1 MTTGVS
7 ALIIAL
13 ALSHAAP
20 AQSEVRWGL
29 PELMQEL
36 RAVKSAHGKFVERKY
51 LAALSAPL
59 ELSGT
64 LAYTAPG
71 RLEKRT
77 VRPRAERLLLEG
89 NTLTVEDQKRRRS
102 YALEQNPPIWAFV
115 ESIRSTLA
123 GDLETLNRFY
133 DVRLEGERSAWRLTL
148 RPSEP
153 SMQSMVSEIRIGG
166 RGAWLEAIEV
176 LDAGGDR
183 SVMTITRD
191 AS

>member
-1 MTTGVS
+1 MTTGIS

-13 ALSHAAP
+13 GLSHAAH
-20 AQSEVRWGL
+20 AQSEVPWGL
-29 PELMQEL
+29 RELMQEL

-77 VRPRAERLLLEG
+77 VQPRAERLLVEG

-102 YALEQNPPIWAFV
+102 YALEQNPPVWAFV

-123 GDLETLNRFY
+123 GDLETLSRFY

-148 RPSEP
+148 KPSEP
-153 SMQSMVSEIRIGG
+153 SMQAMVSEIRIGG

-183 SVMTITRD
+183 SVMTITPEP
-191 AS
+191 S

>member
-13 ALSHAAP
+13 ALWHAAP

-36 RAVKSAHGKFVERKY
+36 RAVKSAHGRFVERKY

-77 VRPRAERLLLEG
+77 LRPRAERLLLEG
-89 NTLTVEDQKRRRS
+89 NTLTLEDQKRRRS

>member
-36 RAVKSAHGKFVERKY
+36 RAVKSAHGRFVERKY

-77 VRPRAERLLLEG
+77 LQPRAERLLLEG
-89 NTLTVEDQKRRRS
+89 NTLTLEDQKRRRS

>member
-36 RAVKSAHGKFVERKY
+36 RAVKSAHGRFVERKY

-77 VRPRAERLLLEG
+77 LRPRAERLLLEG
-89 NTLTVEDQKRRRS
+89 NTLTLEDQKRRRS

-166 RGAWLEAIEV
+166 RGSWLEAIEV

>member
-36 RAVKSAHGKFVERKY
+36 RAVKSAHGRFVERKY

-77 VRPRAERLLLEG
+77 LRPRAERLLLEG
-89 NTLTVEDQKRRRS
+89 NTLTLEDQKRRRS

>member
-1 MTTGVS
+1 MTIGGS
-7 ALIIAL
+7 WLLAALC
-13 ALSHAAP
+13 LSHAAV
-20 AQSEVRWGL
+20 AQPDARWGL
-29 PELMQEL
+29 SELMQEL
-36 RAVKSAHGKFVERKY
+36 RSVKSARGKFVERKY
-51 LAALSAPL
+51 LAVLSEPL

-77 VRPRAERLLLEG
+77 LQPRAERLLLEG

-102 YALEQNPPIWAFV
+102 YALDQNPPVWAFV

-133 DVRLEGERSAWRLTL
+133 DVRLDGERSAWRLTL
-148 RPSEP
+148 KPSEP
-153 SMQSMVSEIRIGG
+153 AMQGMVSEIRIGG
-166 RGAWLEAIEV
+166 RGAWVDAIEI

>member
-36 RAVKSAHGKFVERKY
+36 RAVKSAQGKFVERKY

-77 VRPRAERLLLEG
+77 LQPRAERLLLEG
-89 NTLTVEDQKRRRS
+89 NTLTLEDQKRRRS

>member
-7 ALIIAL
+7 ALLIAL

-36 RAVKSAHGKFVERKY
+36 RAVKSAHGRFVERKY

-77 VRPRAERLLLEG
+77 LQPRAERLLLEG
-89 NTLTVEDQKRRRS
+89 NTLTLEDQKRRRS

>member
-20 AQSEVRWGL
+20 VQSEVRWGL

-36 RAVKSAHGKFVERKY
+36 RAVKSAQGKFVERKY

-77 VRPRAERLLLEG
+77 VQPRAERLLLEG
-89 NTLTVEDQKRRRS
+89 NTLTLEDQKRRRS

>member
-77 VRPRAERLLLEG
+77 LQPRAERLLLEG

>member
-36 RAVKSAHGKFVERKY
+36 RAVKSAHGRFVERKY

-77 VRPRAERLLLEG
+77 LQPRAERLLLEG
-89 NTLTVEDQKRRRS
+89 NTLTLEDQKRRRS
-102 YALEQNPPIWAFV
+102 YALEQHPPIWAFV

>member
-36 RAVKSAHGKFVERKY
+36 RAVKSAHGRFVERKY

-77 VRPRAERLLLEG
+77 LQPRAERLLLEG
-89 NTLTVEDQKRRRS
+89 NTLTVEDHKRRRS
-102 YALEQNPPIWAFV
+102 YALEQNPPVWAFV

>member
-7 ALIIAL
+7 ALVIAL
-13 ALSHAAP
+13 AFAHAAP
-20 AQSEVRWGL
+20 AHGDADWGL
-29 PELMQEL
+29 PQLMQEL
-36 RAVKSAHGKFVERKY
+36 RAVKSAHGRFVERKY

-77 VRPRAERLLLEG
+77 VQPRAERLLLEG

-102 YALEQNPPIWAFV
+102 YALEQNPPVWALV

-133 DVRLEGERSAWRLTL
+133 DVRLEGEHRAWRLTL
-148 RPSEP
+148 KPSEP
-153 SMQSMVSEIRIGG
+153 SMQAVVSEIRIGG
-166 RGAWLEAIEV
+166 RGAWLEAIEI

-183 SVMTITRD
+183 SVMSITREP
-191 AS
+191 S

>member
-36 RAVKSAHGKFVERKY
+36 RAVKSARGKFVERKY

>member
-1 MTTGVS
+1 MTTGAS
-7 ALIIAL
+7 WLFAALCVANAAL
-13 ALSHAAP
+13 AQPKTA
-20 AQSEVRWGL
+20 WGL

-36 RAVKSAHGKFVERKY
+36 RAVKSAHGQFVERKY
-51 LAALSAPL
+51 LAVLSAPL

-77 VRPRAERLLLEG
+77 LQPKPERLLLEG
-89 NTLTVEDQKRRRS
+89 NTLTLEDQKRRRS
-102 YALEQNPPIWAFV
+102 YALEQNPPVRAFV

-133 DVRLEGERSAWRLTL
+133 EVSLQGSEADWRLDL
-148 RPSEP
+148 KPIEP
-153 SMQSMVSEIRIGG
+153 AMQAMVSEIRIGG
-166 RGAWLEAIEV
+166 RGVWLHTIEI

-183 SVMTITRD
+183 SVMRISREQL
-191 AS
+191 

>member
-7 ALIIAL
+7 ALLIAL
-13 ALSHAAP
+13 ALSHATP

-36 RAVKSAHGKFVERKY
+36 RAVKSAHGRFVERKY

-77 VRPRAERLLLEG
+77 LQPRAERLLLEG
-89 NTLTVEDQKRRRS
+89 NTLTLEDQKRRRS
-102 YALEQNPPIWAFV
+102 YALEQNPPVWAFV

>member
-13 ALSHAAP
+13 ALSQAAP
-20 AQSEVRWGL
+20 APSVVRWGL

-36 RAVKSAHGKFVERKY
+36 RAVKSAHGRFVERKY

-77 VRPRAERLLLEG
+77 LQPRAERLLLEG
-89 NTLTVEDQKRRRS
+89 NTLTLEDQKRRRS
-102 YALEQNPPIWAFV
+102 YALEQHPPIWAFV

>member
-13 ALSHAAP
+13 ALSQAAP

-36 RAVKSAHGKFVERKY
+36 RAVKSAHGRFVERKY

-77 VRPRAERLLLEG
+77 LQPRAERLLLEG

>member
-77 VRPRAERLLLEG
+77 VQPRAERLLLEG

>member
-7 ALIIAL
+7 ALLIAL

-36 RAVKSAHGKFVERKY
+36 RAVKSAHGRFVERKY

-77 VRPRAERLLLEG
+77 LQPRAERLLLEG
-89 NTLTVEDQKRRRS
+89 NTLTVEDHKRRRS
-102 YALEQNPPIWAFV
+102 YALEQNPPVWAFV

>member
-36 RAVKSAHGKFVERKY
+36 RAVKSAQGKFVERKY

-77 VRPRAERLLLEG
+77 LQPRAERLLLEG
-89 NTLTVEDQKRRRS
+89 NTLTLEDQKRRRS

-176 LDAGGDR
+176 LDASGDR